1 MYNDV
6 WGCAEIL
13 PKFIYIHYYKV
24 DSSSFIASENL
35 LTLVWKFRYDTTL
48 NFNNAALMHIKV
60 ITIQFA
66 LI

>member
-35 LTLVWKFRYDTTL
+35 LTLV
-48 NFNNAALMHIKV
+48 
-60 ITIQFA
+60 
-66 LI
+66 